1 VAQGF
6 RHPELVKR
14 RTGAMT
20 GPCQGK
26 LCSATVLAAMRDL
39 GVDVPPT
46 RSRPLSRPVTLGELA
61 AHA

>member
-1 VAQGF
+1 
-6 RHPELVKR
+6 
-14 RTGAMT
+14 MT

-61 AHA
+61 AYA